1 MPKTKYA
8 KKIEENIEEESVVDN
23 KEYSAPVKLA
33 PIKKEFKAEDGIPC
47 RSVTV
52 GGLVLEGVKSN
63 DLYRWT
69 EYGDITEVEY
79 RDLASLVRSKSPYIF
94 YPYFVIDDD
103 DFIKEFPQLKQFYD
117 ESYTVEDLEQVLHM
131 PINQMIKQIDI
142 LPNGAKETLKNVA
155 STKISTGEL
164 DSVKRIKALDDY
176 FGTELNLLASMF
188 E

>member
-8 KKIEENIEEESVVDN
+8 KKIEEDLNAEVSEDIQEEVSKKV
-23 KEYSAPVKLA
+23 PV
-33 PIKKEFKAEDGIPC
+33 KKEFKAEDGIEC

-94 YPYFVIDDD
+94 YPYFVIDDE
-103 DFIKEFPQLKQFYD
+103 DFVNEFPQLKQFYD
-117 ESYTVEDLEQVLHM
+117 ESYTVDDLEQVLRM
-131 PINQMIKQIDI
+131 PVNQMIEQIKV
-142 LPNGAKETLKNVA
+142 LPNGAKETLKNIA

-164 DSVKRIKALDDY
+164 DSVRIIKALDDY

-188 E
+188 Q